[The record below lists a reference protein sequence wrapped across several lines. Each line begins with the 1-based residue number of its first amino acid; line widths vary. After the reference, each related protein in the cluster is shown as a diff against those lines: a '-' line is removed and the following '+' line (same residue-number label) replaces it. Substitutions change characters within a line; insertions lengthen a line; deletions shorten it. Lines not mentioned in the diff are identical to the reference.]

1 MSEFAERARTI
12 GVIGSGSG
20 DHHEDVRDASG
31 RVVGKA
37 TTDELGTTVTVRD
50 DGQDVT
56 IRPLPVRVVARAQ
69 DGGTPCQ

>member
-12 GVIGSGSG
+12 GVVGSRSG
-20 DHHEDVRDASG
+20 DRSEDVRDASG

-37 TTDELGTTVTVRD
+37 TTDDLGTTVTVRD

-56 IRPLPVRVVARAQ
+56 VRPRTVQVRARAQ

>member
-1 MSEFAERARTI
+1 VSEFAERARTI
-12 GVIGSGSG
+12 GVVGSGSG
-20 DHHEDVRDASG
+20 DRHEDVRDASG

-56 IRPLPVRVVARAQ
+56 IRPNPARVVARTR
-69 DGGTPCQ
+69 DGGTSCQ